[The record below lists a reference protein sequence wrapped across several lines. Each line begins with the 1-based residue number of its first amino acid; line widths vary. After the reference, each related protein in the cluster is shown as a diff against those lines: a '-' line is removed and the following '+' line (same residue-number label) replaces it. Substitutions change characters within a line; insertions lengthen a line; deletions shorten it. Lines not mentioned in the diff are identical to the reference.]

1 MQSPA
6 ERLKNASYGAVWVC
20 GIPVRPHRVGVSTG
34 VKTGVFKITRIFEIG
49 GKIMS
54 KVFIST
60 RYCKTGKPVGGG
72 FTEYISK
79 RDGVDKTIN
88 TRYRSEVFTQY
99 AAERPGV
106 VKMGEHGLFGQEDYV
121 NLHKASQEIYHHKG
135 IVWEEIISLRQ
146 NDAERLGYDTPDAW
160 RNLLRSKQFEIASY
174 HRIPAENMKWYAAFH
189 KEEGHYHVHFLVYNK
204 EPGGEFICPRDY
216 ERYKESLTK
225 TIFKD
230 EMKQIYDERES
241 LRNKIVASVKE
252 KVSEFKV
259 NIGEAPD
266 GFTEAFNELKFSLDG
281 YTGKKNY
288 QFLSREQKEK
298 VDAVVKIVCKDQNL
312 QNLYQQWCQV
322 QLALLKTYRKDP
334 EECFDSLENNL
345 NLHKRLGND
354 VLIATFYDNRQNNL
368 YTNKEQSTPAYG
380 GIVFALCKMFEQS
393 IDYDIKEGFTKSIV
407 DSKERTKEYR
417 KDSAMG
423 IHHGM

>member
-1 MQSPA
+1 M
-6 ERLKNASYGAVWVC
+6 C
-20 GIPVRPHRVGVSTG
+20 GIPVRPHRVGVSAG

-49 GKIMS
+49 GKNMS

-72 FTEYISK
+72 FTEYIST
-79 RDGVDKTIN
+79 RDRVDKTIN
-88 TRYRSEVFTQY
+88 TRYRSDVFTQY

-121 NLHKASQEIYHHKG
+121 SLHKASQEIYHHKG

-146 NDAERLGYDTPDAW
+146 TDAERLGYDTPEAW
-160 RNLLRSKQFEIASY
+160 RNLLRSKQFEIASF

-189 KEEGHYHVHFLVYNK
+189 KEPGHYHVHFLVYNK

-266 GFTEAFNELKFSLDG
+266 GFAEAFNELKFSLDG

-312 QNLYQQWCQV
+312 QDLYGQWCQV

-334 EECFDSLENNL
+334 EECFDSLEDNL
-345 NLHKRLGND
+345 NLHKRLGNA
-354 VLIATFYDNRQNNL
+354 VLKATFYDNRQNNL

-417 KDSAMG
+417 RDASMG

>member
-6 ERLKNASYGAVWVC
+6 ERLENASTGAVWVC

-88 TRYRSEVFTQY
+88 TRYRSDVFTQY

-146 NDAERLGYDTPDAW
+146 TDAERLGYDTPDAW

-189 KEEGHYHVHFLVYNK
+189 KEQGHYHVHFLVYNK

-230 EMKQIYDERES
+230 EMKQLYDERQS
-241 LRNKIVASVKE
+241 LRDKIVESVKE
-252 KVSEFKV
+252 KVSEFEAD
-259 NIGEAPD
+259 IGQAPD
-266 GFTEAFNELKFSLDG
+266 GFAEAFVDLKFSLNG
-281 YTGKKNY
+281 YTGKNNY
-288 QFLSREQKEK
+288 QFISRQQKEK

-312 QNLYQQWCQV
+312 RDLYQQWCQV
-322 QLALLKTYRKDP
+322 QLALLKYYRKDP

-345 NLHKRLGND
+345 NLQRRLENI
-354 VLIATFYDNRQNNL
+354 VLRAAIYDNKKNDL
-368 YTNKEQSTPAYG
+368 YTDKEQGSMPYG
-380 GIVFALCKMFEQS
+380 GIVFAICKMFEQS

-417 KDSAMG
+417 RDASLG

>member
-6 ERLKNASYGAVWVC
+6 ENLKNASYGAVWVC

-72 FTEYISK
+72 FTEYIST
-79 RDGVDKTIN
+79 RDRVDKTIN
-88 TRYRSEVFTQY
+88 TRYRSDVFTQY

-146 NDAERLGYDTPDAW
+146 TDAERLGYDTPEAW

-189 KEEGHYHVHFLVYNK
+189 KEEGHYHVHFLLFNK
-204 EPGGEFICPRDY
+204 EPGGEFLCARDY
-216 ERYKESLTK
+216 IRYKDSLTK

-230 EMKQIYDERES
+230 EMKQLYDERQS
-241 LRNKIVASVKE
+241 LRDKIVESVKE
-252 KVSEFKV
+252 NMNEFRAD
-259 NIGEAPD
+259 IGEAPD
-266 GFTEAFNELKFSLDG
+266 GFAEAFVDLKFALVG
-281 YTGKKNY
+281 YTGKNNY
-288 QFLSREQKEK
+288 QFISREQKEE

-312 QNLYQQWCQV
+312 QDLYQQWCQV
-322 QLALLKTYRKDP
+322 QLALLKYYRKDP

-345 NLHKRLGND
+345 NLQRHLENI
-354 VLIATFYDNRQNNL
+354 VLRAAIYDNKKNDL
-368 YTNKEQSTPAYG
+368 YTDKEQGSMPYG
-380 GIVFALCKMFEQS
+380 GIIFAICKMFEQS

-417 KDSAMG
+417 RDASMG